1 MKKTEQIPNAESDER
16 IANILG
22 DLKRVEAPENFEYA
36 VRARIARGEPKESV
50 GSFAILKVAIPA
62 AALGLLAIFLYSAGY
77 LSSDIGP
84 NLVKDPTVRNA
95 EQPNVAVTAEPNGA
109 VPTEQ
114 PEQKFEIASH
124 QSNSNVK
131 SRVGT
136 DQPSKV
142 SNGGGSID
150 SAGNDVKVIRPP
162 GFDPDQKR
170 PGREQDLNTQRAI
183 PVQNILQMVGIDA
196 EFRGARCIANSVTDK
211 SPAERAGVKSG
222 DVIEAMNDIPI
233 TPSTAFKGGIVVE
246 SIRVNRAGRSI
257 KLEKFN

>member
-16 IANILG
+16 IANIVG

-36 VRARIARGEPKESV
+36 VKARIARGEPKDSR
-50 GSFAILKVAIPA
+50 GAFAILKVAIPA
-62 AALGLLAIFLYSAGY
+62 AALALLAIFLYSAGY
-77 LSSDIGP
+77 VSSGIGP
-84 NLVKDPTVRNA
+84 DLVKDPTI
-95 EQPNVAVTAEPNGA
+95 QNVEHANGA
-109 VPTEQ
+109 VGTDGVAPVEQ
-114 PEQKFEIASH
+114 PGHKGTVASLPNN
-124 QSNSNVK
+124 SNSKN
-131 SRVGT
+131 RVGST
-136 DQPSKV
+136 DLPSKAPE
-142 SNGGGSID
+142 GGGSYD
-150 SAGNDVKVIRPP
+150 SANPDTKDKLPL